1 MNVVKKNM
9 ISKKQNVY
17 EVPSVELLDLV
28 PLNLLAG
35 FSGDAEFYDYE
46 DDGQIEPYN
55 ETE

>member
-1 MNVVKKNM
+1 M

-28 PLNLLAG
+28 PLNLLTG
-35 FSGDAEFYDYE
+35 FSGDAECYDYE

-55 ETE
+55 G